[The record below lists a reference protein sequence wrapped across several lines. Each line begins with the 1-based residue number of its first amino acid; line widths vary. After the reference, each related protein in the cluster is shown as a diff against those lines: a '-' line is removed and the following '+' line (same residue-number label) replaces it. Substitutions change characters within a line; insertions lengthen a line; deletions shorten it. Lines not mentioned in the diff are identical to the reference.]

1 MLEELR
7 IKKRRVVGFKETL
20 KALKRGEVEVIF
32 VSKDCDERLRE
43 KIVDLAKEEGIRIE
57 EVVSRKVLGELVGI
71 DVGAAVA
78 ALIKKTK

>member
-20 KALKRGEVEVIF
+20 KALRKGEVEVIF
-32 VSKDCDERLRE
+32 VSKDCDRE
-43 KIVDLAKEEGIRIE
+43 LIKEIVELAKEKGAKVE
-57 EVVSRKVLGELVGI
+57 EVVSRKLLGDLVGI